1 MEQTY
6 YQRNRQR
13 LLEKQKEYYHRNK
26 DAIKSKYDPEKAAQR
41 YAANKEAILAKRK
54 AEYAAKREQAIEYS
68 KAYYQR
74 HREAILERARQS
86 YEQNREAI
94 LEESRQRRQ
103 QALEERAKTDP
114 KAAKTLWM
122 SSLTPTLKAVL
133 RRRRNRQRAWAR
145 KVLKQGFQLTFWDA
159 ENKEEITM
167 SVADAARVLSG
178 ENDKNEKI

>member
-6 YQRNRQR
+6 YQRHRER
-13 LLEKQKEYYHRNK
+13 LLERQKEYYHRNK

-54 AEYAAKREQAIEYS
+54 AEYAAKRDRAIEYS
-68 KAYYQR
+68 KSYYKR
-74 HREAILERARQS
+74 HREAILERAKQA

-103 QALEERAKTDP
+103 QALEERAKSDP

-159 ENKEEITM
+159 DNSEEITL
-167 SVADAARVLSG
+167 SVADAIEILHG
-178 ENDKNEKI
+178 NEKI

>member
-41 YAANKEAILAKRK
+41 YAANKESILAKRK
-54 AEYAAKREQAIEYS
+54 AEYAAKRDRSIEYS

-145 KVLKQGFQLTFWDA
+145 KVLKQGFQLTFWDVD
-159 ENKEEITM
+159 NSEEITM
-167 SVADAARVLSG
+167 TVADAIEILHG
-178 ENDKNEKI
+178 NEKV

>member
-1 MEQTY
+1 MEPTY
-6 YQRNRQR
+6 YQRNRER
-13 LLEKQKEYYHRNK
+13 LLERQKSYYHKHK
-26 DAIKSKYDPEKAAQR
+26 DTIKAKYNPEKAAER
-41 YAANKEAILAKRK
+41 YAANKDAILAKRK

-74 HREAILERARQS
+74 NREAILERARQS
-86 YEQNREAI
+86 YEQHREAI

-103 QALEERAKTDP
+103 QALEERAKSDP
-114 KAAKTLWM
+114 KAAKALWM

-159 ENKEEITM
+159 DNSEEVVLT
-167 SVADAARVLSG
+167 VADAIEILHG
-178 ENDKNEKI
+178 NEKI